1 MTAAKIQLYN
11 AWLALICLAAGVN
24 AIDCNV
30 LLSVN
35 SQDDVTLD
43 SLLINRKFG
52 EYVLLQRLAVG
63 GQSEVFL
70 ALKVGPGEFLRT
82 VVIKALPSR
91 LKEDERFLNL
101 FFKEAFISS
110 RFAHPNVI
118 TVHDAKL
125 IEDDYCLVMDFVA
138 GQTVADI
145 AQRGFSSGRPITL
158 NQAIQIIAD
167 SCDGLYYAHK
177 FQDLDESTFSIVHC
191 DISPQNL
198 MVTYQGVTKVFDFG
212 IAQIPGYESTNSP
225 VTVGGKFAY
234 MSPEQVRGEEV
245 DARSDIFSLGIILYE
260 LCTGYRLFRRDSQA
274 EVIKAVC
281 EEPIHRPTELRP
293 DLPIFLER
301 CILRALERD
310 PRKRYRNAAAMRD
323 DLLQLLAM
331 MSKGSERDELGQYVS
346 SLFIDEQ
353 KHIANI
359 LRQANQGMLK
369 LGQGTHG
376 GSSHDFLP
384 FDEQTMELDGTD
396 MGLDALSE
404 PNEFHIGPSS
414 TLEEELTAE
423 LARKDSQLE
432 EQRVALL
439 DARQGDLAVS
449 TLRKRQALLMVVIIL
464 LLAFCALFAYLA
476 FGQGIA

>member
-1 MTAAKIQLYN
+1 MACWRQQRTS
-11 AWLALICLAAGVN
+11 ALISKTPY
-24 AIDCNV
+24 
-30 LLSVN
+30 LLSVTE
-35 SQDDVTLD
+35 QDDTTLD

-82 VVIKALPSR
+82 VVIKVLPSR
-91 LKEDERFLNL
+91 LKEDEKFLNL

-125 IEDDYCLVMDFVA
+125 IENDYCLVMDFVA

-145 AQRGFSSGRPITL
+145 AQRGFSSGKPISL
-158 NQAIQIIAD
+158 NHAIQIIAD
-167 SCDGLYYAHK
+167 ACDGLYYAHK
-177 FQDLDESTFSIVHC
+177 FQDLDESSYSIVHC

-260 LCTGYRLFRRDSQA
+260 LCTGYRLFRRESQA

-281 EEPIHRPTELRP
+281 EEPIHRPTELRS

-331 MSKGSERDELGQYVS
+331 MSKGSERDDLGQYVS
-346 SLFIDEQ
+346 SLFMDEQ
-353 KHIANI
+353 HHIANI
-359 LRQANQGMLK
+359 LRQANQGLLK
-369 LGQGTHG
+369 LGQGVQQEG
-376 GSSHDFLP
+376 ADDFLP
-384 FDEQTMELDGTD
+384 FDERTMELDGSE
-396 MGLDALSE
+396 MGLDEWSE
-404 PNEFHIGPSS
+404 PGTTDFNVEYPSTS
-414 TLEEELTAE
+414 TSEEELTAE
-423 LARKDSQLE
+423 LARKESVIE
-432 EQRVALL
+432 EQRIALL
-439 DARQGDLAVS
+439 DAERQDQTVS
-449 TLRKRQALLMVVIIL
+449 ALQKRQVLLMIVIVL
-464 LLAFCALFAYLA
+464 LIAFCALFAFLA
-476 FGQGIA
+476 FGSKPA